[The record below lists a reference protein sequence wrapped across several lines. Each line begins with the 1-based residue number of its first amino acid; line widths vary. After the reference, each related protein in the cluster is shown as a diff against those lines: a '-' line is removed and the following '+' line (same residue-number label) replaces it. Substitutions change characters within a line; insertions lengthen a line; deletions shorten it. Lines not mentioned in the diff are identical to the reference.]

1 MARTRYVLR
10 FQTRCI
16 IIDIFG
22 QSANCFI
29 PHFVLIITHLIGF
42 KSLWFPTVAVH
53 TDSWLLA
60 VAFFHG
66 AKLSRQDKKRLFEKC
81 NELPSLYET
90 ITGKEKIVW
99 APKKLGSSNKR
110 PVGKMGAVASQKV
123 IIPIIHIIRL
133 FLRHHQY
140 AWKCLHDFSHNSCL
154 RISTNP
160 FCRCSI
166 H

>member
-1 MARTRYVLR
+1 M
-10 FQTRCI
+10 
-16 IIDIFG
+16 
-22 QSANCFI
+22 
-29 PHFVLIITHLIGF
+29 LIIAHLIGF

-123 IIPIIHIIRL
+123 IIPIVHIIRL
-133 FLRHHQY
+133 FY
-140 AWKCLHDFSHNSCL
+140 VI
-154 RISTNP
+154 ISTLGNAFMISLIIP
-160 FCRCSI
+160 VSESLLIHFVVARYIKFSI
-166 H
+166 ILE